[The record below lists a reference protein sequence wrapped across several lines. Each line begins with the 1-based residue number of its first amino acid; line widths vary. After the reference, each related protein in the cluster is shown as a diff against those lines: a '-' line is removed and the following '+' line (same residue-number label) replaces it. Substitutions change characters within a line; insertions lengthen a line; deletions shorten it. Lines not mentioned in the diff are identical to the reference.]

1 MKVVYESPFSLEGG
15 RQIFFQGEP
24 FVRLAR
30 ENDQISPAVVD
41 DVARR
46 IVDALNRD
54 ARAQAAVGRQFRAA
68 AARHEE

>member
-1 MKVVYESPFSLEGG
+1 MKPVYESPFSLEEG
-15 RQIFFQGEP
+15 RQIFFQDEP
-24 FVRLAR
+24 FACLVR

-54 ARAQAAVGRQFRAA
+54 ARAQAAVGQQFRAA
-68 AARHEE
+68 AARREE